1 MSFNKQSQPGKKRS
15 QSRNPDHE
23 NIPNVFKIQNQDDYS
38 SLFQNRFT

>member
-1 MSFNKQSQPGKKRS
+1 MSVNKQSQPGKKRS

-23 NIPNVFKIQNQDDYS
+23 NIPNVIKIQNKMILS